1 MSLPRPAR
9 LFVLACLLGLLPLAG
24 CHHTPDEEQVRAAI
38 TAATTATG
46 EADAGGLGDVLTDDF
61 DGNEGRLDKRQ
72 LTGLL
77 RLQRLR
83 GERVSVLLGPVDVDR
98 RGERIV
104 ATFTVTL
111 GGGGRLLPDR
121 LGVYRVESGWRGDDG
136 TWRCYTATWK
146 RAL

>member
-1 MSLPRPAR
+1 MSLPQPAR

-24 CHHTPDEEQVRAAI
+24 CRHTPDEEQVRAAI
-38 TAATTATG
+38 TAAASAAG

-83 GERVSVLLGPVDVDR
+83 GERVSVLLGPVDIER

-121 LGVYRVESGWRGDDG
+121 LGVYRVESGWRDDDG

>member
-1 MSLPRPAR
+1 MPLPRPAYP
-9 LFVLACLLGLLPLAG
+9 FVLACLLGVLPLAA
-24 CHHTPDEEQVRAAI
+24 CRHTPDEAQVRAAI
-38 TAATTATG
+38 AQAATAAEA
-46 EADAGGLGDVLTDDF
+46 ADAGEFGDYLTADF

-83 GERVSVLLGPVDVDR
+83 GERVSVLLGPVDIER

-121 LGVYRVESGWRGDDG
+121 LGVYRVESAWRQDDG
-136 TWRCYTATWK
+136 EWRCYHATWE